1 MPVLLA
7 GGIFVAAVAIV
18 AAPLGLGTLIDS
30 YRSSVGALFAPG
42 TRDDPATIGEG
53 SATMLWVQALL
64 YRVFSFAPNAVP
76 TVSMAVT
83 AAMACVLGVVLLRC
97 REDGRVLLVIAAF
110 VLLASYHR
118 VYDSVLLLPG
128 VAWLID
134 RHWRRSERGYLLL
147 TFLLLPFLVP
157 GPAILQTLLPDT
169 LRHRWAV
176 YAVVVPHQTWCLLAI
191 LVVASLGVVA
201 EVLAPV
207 GRARRQALQALAG

>member
-1 MPVLLA
+1 
-7 GGIFVAAVAIV
+7 
-18 AAPLGLGTLIDS
+18 
-30 YRSSVGALFAPG
+30 
-42 TRDDPATIGEG
+42 
-53 SATMLWVQALL
+53 
-64 YRVFSFAPNAVP
+64 
-76 TVSMAVT
+76 
-83 AAMACVLGVVLLRC
+83 
-97 REDGRVLLVIAAF
+97 LVIAAF